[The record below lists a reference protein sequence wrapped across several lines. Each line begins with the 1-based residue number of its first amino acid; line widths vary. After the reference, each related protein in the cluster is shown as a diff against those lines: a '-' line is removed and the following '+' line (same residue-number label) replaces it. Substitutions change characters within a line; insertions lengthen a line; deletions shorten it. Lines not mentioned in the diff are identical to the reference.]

1 MTLEIKLTRSNY
13 MKSLK
18 YTLLL
23 VALSIGIASLAS
35 ATPVPPYEFG
45 ENGTTGPGNDIAKN
59 GTGIGGGNGDDEPDN
74 FFRLQTVVSDYN
86 AVTQNSLLPTPIE
99 AGFENTGTGTI
110 SVTGF
115 DYLVLHYGVGN
126 GGVQGSGGGVECWF
140 VEGLSSFN
148 IPQLGSG
155 LNGYGG
161 ISSAT
166 LFEGAPVPEVGT
178 TVMLLL
184 GTALIG
190 LSVVRRQL
198 KR

>member
-1 MTLEIKLTRSNY
+1 

-23 VALSIGIASLAS
+23 VALCIGMTSLAS
-35 ATPVPPYEFG
+35 AIPVPPFEFG
-45 ENGTTGPGNDIAKN
+45 ENGTTGPGNDISKN
-59 GTGIGGGNGDDEPDN
+59 GTGIGGSNGNNEPNN

-86 AVTQNSLLPTPIE
+86 TNTVNPHLPTPIE
-99 AGFENTGTGTI
+99 AGFQNTGTGTI

-126 GGVQGSGGGVECWF
+126 GGVKGSGGGVECWF

-148 IPQLGSG
+148 IPQLGTG
-155 LNGYGG
+155 LNGFGG
-161 ISSAT
+161 ISSAI
-166 LFEGAPVPEVGT
+166 LFKGGAAPTPDGGT
-178 TVMLLL
+178 TVMLL
-184 GTALIG
+184 GTALTG
-190 LSVVRRQL
+190 LGVVRRYL